1 MNVFKSITFITM
13 TLLTTQACAADSTQH
28 SGKAIKHSA
37 LAVGTSVVSTAKVAS
52 IAVAVPLVVAGS
64 AGVVSITTAES
75 LHHKTQKAE
84 PMEIT
89 EITITADPAP
99 NKVMVTTTTTVEKK

>member
-1 MNVFKSITFITM
+1 MNLFKSMTFITM
-13 TLLTTQACAADSTQH
+13 TLMATQACAADSVQH
-28 SGKAIKHSA
+28 SGKAIKHSG
-37 LAVGTSVVSTAKVAS
+37 LAAGTSVVSTAKVAS

-64 AGVVSITTAES
+64 AGVASIAAADS
-75 LHHKTQKAE
+75 LDHKTKKAE
-84 PMEIT
+84 PIEIT

>member
-1 MNVFKSITFITM
+1 MNLFKSITFITM
-13 TLLTTQACAADSTQH
+13 ALLANQACAADSVQH

-52 IAVAVPLVVAGS
+52 VAVAVPLVVAGS
-64 AGVVSITTAES
+64 AGVASVAAADS
-75 LHHKTQKAE
+75 LHHKSKKVE
-84 PMEIT
+84 PIEIT